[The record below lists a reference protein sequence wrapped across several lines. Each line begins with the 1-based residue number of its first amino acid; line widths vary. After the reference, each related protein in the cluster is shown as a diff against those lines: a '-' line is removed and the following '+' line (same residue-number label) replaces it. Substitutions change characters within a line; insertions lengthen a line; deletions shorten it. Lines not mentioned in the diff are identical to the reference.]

1 MTNTKTQ
8 KAPPPAATGDGTNTT
23 EANNAMPPAAPCH
36 RQDQSATIGKLAFAL
51 AKAQGCM
58 QAAKKGAENPFFKS
72 RYADLSEVWATI
84 RKPLA
89 DNQLA
94 VIQTTVAED
103 GKLRLRTVLVHSSGE
118 WVESVYPVNPQKQD
132 PQGYGSAV
140 TYARRYALSALVGV
154 VADVDDDGE
163 GAMVRPVNPSSPAAK
178 KFYGLKDN
186 LKNNLKQEQQEP
198 PKLRLPAGKKKVVT
212 AYLKKIGWIK
222 TKLDELG
229 PNQIDKINSNLD
241 GLLKKAEVQSA

>member
-8 KAPPPAATGDGTNTT
+8 KAPPPGATDDGTNTT
-23 EANNAMPPAAPCH
+23 ETTMQPPAAPCH

-58 QAAKKGAENPFFKS
+58 HAARKGAENPFFKS

-89 DNQLA
+89 DNELA
-94 VIQTTVAED
+94 VMQTTVAED

-163 GAMVRPVNPSSPAAK
+163 GAMVRPVNPTSPAAK
-178 KFYGLKDN
+178 KFYGLKDD
-186 LKNNLKQEQQEP
+186 LKQEQQET

-222 TKLDELG
+222 SKLDELG
-229 PNQIDKINSNLD
+229 PNQIEKINSNLD
-241 GLLKKAEVQSA
+241 GLLKKAEVENA